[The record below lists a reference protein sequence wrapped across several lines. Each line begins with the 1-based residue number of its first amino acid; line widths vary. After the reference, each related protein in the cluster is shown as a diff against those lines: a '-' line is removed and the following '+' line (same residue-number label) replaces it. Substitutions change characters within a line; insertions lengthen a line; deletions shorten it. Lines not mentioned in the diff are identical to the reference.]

1 MMRSV
6 LLFALAAVVLFVG
19 PSPDGGGTIRPLAAG
34 RAIAASGG
42 DNVPFVLPIGD
53 VVHFMS
59 LTGKD
64 NANGRTPATAWATAN
79 HRVNCGDVIIAEPGS
94 YGELSGWG
102 PVSKCPSISGGVDG
116 TGGIYFAVLLCAG
129 PNLGACNVSGGGTN
143 NAIDVNRNNW
153 AVEGFSASAPGTGEA
168 FFADACATLA
178 VLHHVAFINDVATNS
193 GYGFNAGHCGN
204 RFGNDY
210 VAFVGSIAQNSNAYT
225 GGASFCGSAVDVN
238 APQNFDTNA
247 GTHIFVHG
255 MFVFANLGPTPA
267 FDCTSDI
274 EPLMFDTWDGLA
286 YTQRGV
292 ASDNLIWHNGGFGI
306 QIFYQAKR
314 VATLT
319 MVFDHN
325 TVFDSCANEVAGM
338 FNCSEMNFGTSSA
351 QWNISVTNSILR
363 TGRATGAGGNPVY
376 ATNYDT
382 IPASTS
388 FPPMLT
394 GNLLWGTATG
404 CEGIC
409 APNTRQPI
417 SISCCN
423 GTLLTPPSGTF
434 EDPAFTSTFDLLT
447 NWIGAPTCSG
457 FADVASCMGWNY
469 SSQAATSL
477 TPISDLTATSV
488 HSGGRGYRPP
498 GRCAP
503 DPNYPIWLKGIVY
516 LHWNGTSLT
525 ENAGLVNGP
534 CGM

>member
-1 MMRSV
+1 M
-6 LLFALAAVVLFVG
+6 
-19 PSPDGGGTIRPLAAG
+19 
-34 RAIAASGG
+34 
-42 DNVPFVLPIGD
+42 
-53 VVHFMS
+53 
-59 LTGKD
+59 
-64 NANGRTPATAWATAN
+64 
-79 HRVNCGDVIIAEPGS
+79 
-94 YGELSGWG
+94 
-102 PVSKCPSISGGVDG
+102 
-116 TGGIYFAVLLCAG
+116 
-129 PNLGACNVSGGGTN
+129 
-143 NAIDVNRNNW
+143 
-153 AVEGFSASAPGTGEA
+153 
-168 FFADACATLA
+168 
-178 VLHHVAFINDVATNS
+178 
-193 GYGFNAGHCGN
+193 
-204 RFGNDY
+204 
-210 VAFVGSIAQNSNAYT
+210 
-225 GGASFCGSAVDVN
+225 
-238 APQNFDTNA
+238 
-247 GTHIFVHG
+247 
-255 MFVFANLGPTPA
+255 
-267 FDCTSDI
+267 
-274 EPLMFDTWDGLA
+274 
-286 YTQRGV
+286 
-292 ASDNLIWHNGGFGI
+292 
-306 QIFYQAKR
+306 R

-338 FNCSEMNFGTSSA
+338 FNCSEMNFGTRSA

-363 TGRATGAGGNPVY
+363 TGRAMGAGGNPVY

-382 IPASTS
+382 IPASTP

-394 GNLLWGTATG
+394 GNLLWGTATA

-488 HSGGRGYRPP
+488 HSGGKGYRPP
-498 GRCAP
+498 GPCAP
-503 DPNYPIWLKGIVY
+503 DPNFPIWLKGIVY